1 MSFERKTIDD
11 IARLLTELTGDER
24 LVGRDDSGDFKAT
37 TLTLVQ
43 YVAGQIAS
51 ISYSIKEIDDAD
63 YTITDI
69 DAFGCYIFKN
79 LTADRTLTLPTLAD
93 NNNKKFTVIN
103 ASGSYDVDCTP
114 EDRGSGDIDYVND
127 WKLPFPITEK
137 GGEIEFKGLSDKW
150 LVIPLNDACIYEV
163 STETADTGLALDGA
177 WDDVDGMALTVPFG
191 RFLISAKG
199 IQFVEDSS
207 FPWYLIISFGI
218 GSISGNN
225 APNISK
231 LNDYQNLT
239 GLAASNSNYRLL
251 LTRQISTEEYISS
264 GITLYMKAAATSDES
279 PVTSHI
285 MYGTTNAPMYIK
297 AVRTY

>member
-11 IARLLTELTGDER
+11 IARLLTNLTGEER

-51 ISYSIKEIDDAD
+51 ISYSVKEIDDAD

-79 LTADRTLTLPTLAD
+79 LTADRTLTFPTLAD

-114 EDRGSGDIDYVND
+114 EDRGSGDIDYIND

-150 LVIPLNDACIYEV
+150 SATPLNDACIYETRTESTIILTTTLATWEDVITLSINAGNYDLRAEMLHYFVNSSIADNV
-163 STETADTGLALDGA
+163 SLFSGISTVTGNSAPDIKQVEYAFNCLNDDIESVEINQISEVEDYETA
-177 WDDVDGMALTVPFG
+177 
-191 RFLISAKG
+191 
-199 IQFVEDSS
+199 SS
-207 FPWYLIISFGI
+207 
-218 GSISGNN
+218 
-225 APNISK
+225 
-231 LNDYQNLT
+231 
-239 GLAASNSNYRLL
+239 
-251 LTRQISTEEYISS
+251 
-264 GITLYMKAAATSDES
+264 ITLRLKSYYNSDETATSHS
-279 PVTSHI
+279 ALAS
-285 MYGTTNAPMYIK
+285 
-297 AVRTY
+297 AVRPILLRAIRKY